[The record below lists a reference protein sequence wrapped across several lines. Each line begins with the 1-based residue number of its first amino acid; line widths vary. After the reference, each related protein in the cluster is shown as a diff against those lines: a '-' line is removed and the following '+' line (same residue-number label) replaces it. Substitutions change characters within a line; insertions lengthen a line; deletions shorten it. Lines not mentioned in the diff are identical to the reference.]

1 MPSFKKHIK
10 ETIKLAVP
18 VSIGQLGH
26 TMMGFVDSLMV
37 GKLGAAPLAA
47 AALVNGLFFLIL
59 VLGIGMTMAITPLV
73 AIAKGSRNNEECG
86 VVLRQGLIV
95 NIFTAVILLI
105 VIFFVSDLIVYL
117 DQPKDVEVLAIS
129 YLKIL
134 GFSVMPFMLFQIY
147 RQFLEGIS
155 DVNPPMYLSIS
166 ANLVNAFLNWVLIFG
181 NLGFEPMGLDG
192 AGWATFTTRWLMALA
207 LMFYVIKSAKY
218 SVYNTSL
225 RFKSFN
231 TRMIKKLVGIG
242 LPSGFQYFLEVAAFA
257 FGAIMVGWI
266 GTVQLA
272 AHQIAINLASAT
284 YMVVLG
290 ISAAGTIRV
299 GNAVGEKSIHNTR
312 VAGFSAIAL
321 ATSVMFVF
329 GILFIILRN
338 YLPLIYINDVNVIEL
353 ASSLLIV
360 AALFQI
366 FDGIQAT
373 AFGILR
379 GLTDVTVPLIIV
391 FASYWLFAIPLGYY
405 LAFNLELGAVGVWI
419 GFAVGLFLVALFLAI
434 RFNLRSKKA
443 VSF

>member
-10 ETIKLAVP
+10 ETVKLAIP

-47 AALVNGLFFLIL
+47 AALVNGLFFLVL
-59 VLGIGMTMAITPLV
+59 VIGIGMSMAITPLV

-95 NIFTAVILLI
+95 NLSAAVVLLGFI
-105 VIFFVSDLIVYL
+105 YFGSDLIIYL
-117 DQPKDVEVLAIS
+117 KQPADVEILAIS
-129 YLKIL
+129 YLRIL
-134 GFSVMPFMLFQIY
+134 GFSVIPFMLFQIY

-166 ANLVNAFLNWVLIFG
+166 ANIVNAFLNWVLIFG

-192 AGWATFTTRWLMALA
+192 AGYATTTTRTIMALA
-207 LMFYVIKSAKY
+207 LMFYVIKSVKY
-218 SVYNTSL
+218 REYDTSL
-225 RFKSFN
+225 KFRSINKK
-231 TRMIKKLVGIG
+231 MIRKLIGIG
-242 LPSGFQYFLEVAAFA
+242 LPSGLQYFLEVAAFA

-284 YMVVLG
+284 YMVILG

-299 GNAVGEKSIHNTR
+299 GNAVGEKDIKNTR
-312 VAGFSAIAL
+312 AAGFSAILL
-321 ATSVMFVF
+321 AASVMFVF
-329 GILFIILRN
+329 AILFILFRN
-338 YLPLIYINDVNVIEL
+338 YLPLIYINDIEVIKL

-360 AALFQI
+360 ASLFQI

-379 GLTDVTVPLIIV
+379 GLTDVTIPLIIV
-391 FASYWLFAIPLGYY
+391 FASYWLFAIPLGFY
-405 LAFNLELGAVGVWI
+405 LAFNLSLGAVGVWI
-419 GFAVGLFLVALFLAI
+419 GFAVGLLTVAVFLTL
-434 RFNLRSKKA
+434 RFHLRSKKS

>member
-1 MPSFKKHIK
+1 MVSFKKHIK
-10 ETIKLAVP
+10 ETVKLAVP

-59 VLGIGMTMAITPLV
+59 VIGIGMTMAITPLV
-73 AIAKGSRNNEECG
+73 AIAKGSKNNEECG

-95 NIFTAVILLI
+95 NVITAFLLLLLI
-105 VIFFVSDLIVYL
+105 YFGSDFIIYL
-117 DQPKDVEVLAIS
+117 NQPKDVEVLAIS

-134 GFSVMPFMLFQIY
+134 GFSVVPFMLFQIY
-147 RQFLEGIS
+147 RQFLEGLS
-155 DVNPPMYLSIS
+155 DVKPPMYLAIS
-166 ANLVNAFLNWVLIFG
+166 ANAVNAFLNWILIYG
-181 NLGFEPMGLDG
+181 NLGFKAYGLDG
-192 AGWATFTTRWLMALA
+192 AGYATTITRSLMAIA
-207 LMFYVIKSAKY
+207 LMMFVINSAKY
-218 SVYNTSL
+218 KEYDPSL
-225 RFKSFN
+225 KFKSLN
-231 TRMIKKLVGIG
+231 VKMIKKLVGIG
-242 LPSGFQYFLEVAAFA
+242 LPSGFQYFLEVAAFS

-266 GTVQLA
+266 GTIQLA

-284 YMVVLG
+284 YMIILG

-299 GNAVGEKSIHNTR
+299 GNAVGEKDIQKTR
-312 VAGFSAIAL
+312 AAGFSALAIAS
-321 ATSVMFVF
+321 SVMFVF
-329 GILFIILRN
+329 GILFIIFRN
-338 YLPLIYINDVNVIEL
+338 YLPLIYINNSEVVEL

-379 GLTDVTVPLIIV
+379 GLTDVKMPLIIV
-391 FASYWLFAIPLGYY
+391 FASYWLFAIPVGYLLG
-405 LAFNLELGAVGVWI
+405 FNFELGAVGVWI
-419 GFAVGLFLVALFLAI
+419 GYAVGLFSVALLLTI
-434 RFNLRSKKA
+434 RFNSRSRKS

>member
-1 MPSFKKHIK
+1 MDSFKKHIK
-10 ETIKLAVP
+10 ETVKLALP

-26 TMMGFVDSLMV
+26 TMMGVVDSLMV
-37 GKLGAAPLAA
+37 GKIGAAPLAA
-47 AALVNGLFFLIL
+47 AALVNGLFFLVL
-59 VLGIGMTMAITPLV
+59 VIGIGMSMAITPLV

-95 NIFTAVILLI
+95 NLITAVILLI
-105 VIFFVSDLIVYL
+105 IIFFGSNFIIYL
-117 DQPKDVEVLAIS
+117 NQPPDVTVLAIS

-134 GFSVMPFMLFQIY
+134 GFSVLPFMLFQIY

-155 DVNPPMYLSIS
+155 DVKPPMYLSIS
-166 ANLVNAFLNWVLIFG
+166 ANFVNAFLNWVFIFG
-181 NLGFEPMGLDG
+181 NLGFEAMGLDG
-192 AGWATFTTRWLMALA
+192 AGWATFASRSYMALT
-207 LMFYVIKSAKY
+207 LMFYVISSSKY
-218 SVYNTSL
+218 KGYDPSL

-231 TRMIKKLVGIG
+231 VRMIKKLVGIG
-242 LPSGFQYFLEVAAFA
+242 LPSGFQYFLEVAAFS

-284 YMVVLG
+284 YMIILG

-299 GNAVGEKSIHNTR
+299 GHAVGAKDIQNTR
-312 VAGFSAIAL
+312 AAGFTAIGIA
-321 ATSVMFVF
+321 AAVMLVF
-329 GILFIILRN
+329 GILFIAFRN
-338 YLPLIYINDVNVIEL
+338 YLPFIYINDIKVVEL

-360 AALFQI
+360 AAVFQI

-373 AFGILR
+373 AFGVLR
-379 GLTDVTVPLIIV
+379 GLTDVTIPLIIV
-391 FASYWLFAIPLGYY
+391 FASYWVFAIPFGYY
-405 LAFNLELGAVGVWI
+405 LAFNIELGAVGVWI
-419 GFAVGLFLVALFLAI
+419 GYAVGLFLVAVLLTI